1 MLATARIWAS
11 EAAVT
16 SECVLIINNALLGKL
31 WFGLQNV
38 VFNCVLLLA
47 SRSGL
52 LLSRYGN
59 SAAEL
64 EFVVKVFVCK
74 KSARGCTFRMPLV
87 QT

>member
-16 SECVLIINNALLGKL
+16 SECALIRNSALLGKL

-64 EFVVKVFVCK
+64 EFIVKVFVCK
-74 KSARGCTFRMPLV
+74 NLRGGYTLSECL
-87 QT
+87 

>member
-52 LLSRYGN
+52 LSSRYSQTGN

-74 KSARGCTFRMPLV
+74 NPRGGALSECF
-87 QT
+87 